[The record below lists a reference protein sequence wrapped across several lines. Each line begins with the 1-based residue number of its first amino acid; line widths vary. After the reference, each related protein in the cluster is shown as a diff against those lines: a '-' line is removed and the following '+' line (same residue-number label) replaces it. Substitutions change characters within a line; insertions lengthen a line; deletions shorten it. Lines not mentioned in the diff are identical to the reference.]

1 MGAGQFVVLLIS
13 IFLLILIIL
22 SSIIEKYEPNFD
34 KIETDNELI
43 ILLWYTKINAE
54 GIKERT
60 HKILFDY
67 DKRRNK
73 K

>member
-60 HKILFDY
+60 YKILFDY